1 MANGQKHIDWEKKG
15 QKTNPNELSVPLVCG
30 CWFSLTLRNKCICL
44 PGHMGPKQKR
54 KNKLKE
60 KQKLDEIILDS
71 FWPLLEILP
80 KNSSPKLLQLLN
92 YVVSHPPKKKYQDY
106 FASINELANDLS
118 DYERL
123 KDDFAESVDWAY
135 SIFSSWMDDVE
146 DSKVNYDAV
155 SLVKDIGSSLEGI
168 KKAVTVQGNAEM
180 VQSFL
185 TEINGQLKHP
195 IFPPQFSHLG
205 EIATKTAY
213 LYRSCV
219 VEKGNQDT
227 YQLWEQFR
235 RKFVMGTYPEVVSAL
250 AKLPSYVPPPLTTFI
265 SDAIENIGDAD
276 HLTELMRTISEH
288 YHLFNNKEIN
298 NFLEGINKQYPATAE
313 MAVKQL
319 NQRMQLRAS
328 EKELLAREIEETSE
342 KIYLLELDDP
352 EPYIRK
358 KEHDVALSLGPEKAH
373 EFKKNI
379 RIFEDVG
386 IGSLTTFMNLYCKFL
401 EKKLSEEDERHF
413 GSMLG
418 SLSVYSKRKQENKTI
433 LDNILSKGPTK
444 INSSLRKK
452 LKTEYDAEI
461 THVWDLRPLQANLYS
476 TYHAFANYQEVVNR
490 KFEDKKYT
498 GFLDFLLE
506 KDYLEEDILVVAG
519 GCGLAKKE
527 SLLVKRLREKENRQA
542 ELLLI
547 DRNEQVTNL
556 ALLHSIQEGLYD
568 LSDLPPVLNI
578 DLTKI
583 SPEHFKE
590 LRDLMDRQILLT
602 MFGGTPFN
610 QPNMW
615 EMYARERDI
624 FALRKYGPHYDQNIF
639 TRTSAWIKS
648 LIAEERWMIKVR
660 EHANKPDLLITEGDS
675 RKDLS
680 YYCQPSSIEFLNKGI
695 ANRYQIYPD
704 DLLSKN
710 PLITIDDSEQKMK
723 SFYLVREDHHLNK
736 NIHPNAQAI
745 LVIDSGTLDEDKFNS
760 MMANIG
766 WQNDFFY
773 HENSIIAVSQVAKP
787 VRPYLGLRHFVSDH
801 DLISRT

>member
-1 MANGQKHIDWEKKG
+1 MTSFYDF
-15 QKTNPNELSVPLVCG
+15 PMDSEL
-30 CWFSLTLRNKCICL
+30 
-44 PGHMGPKQKR
+44 
-54 KNKLKE
+54 KNKTETPLEEKE
-60 KQKLDEIILDS
+60 SLDEIVLNPYSRMIS
-71 FWPLLEILP
+71 EIP
-80 KNSSPKLLQLLN
+80 YSPSKKLLDILSYMVL
-92 YVVSHPPKKKYQDY
+92 HPPKRYQIKY
-106 FASINELANDLS
+106 FFSINELVSDLS

-123 KDDFAESVDWAY
+123 KNDFAESVDWAY
-135 SIFSSWMDDVE
+135 SIFSSWMNDIE
-146 DSKVNYDAV
+146 DSKVNYDSV
-155 SLVKDIGSSLEGI
+155 SLVKDISSSLEGI
-168 KKAVTVQGNAEM
+168 KKAVTLQGNSED
-180 VQSFL
+180 VQKFL
-185 TEINGQLKHP
+185 TEINGKLKHP
-195 IFPPQFSHLG
+195 LFPPQFSHLG

-213 LYRSCV
+213 IYRSCV
-219 VEKGNQDT
+219 IEKGNQET

-250 AKLPSYVPPPLTTFI
+250 AKLPSYVPPSLTTFI
-265 SDAIENIGDAD
+265 SDAIENISDTE

-298 NFLEGINKQYPATAE
+298 AFLEGINKQYPATAE

-358 KEHDVALSLGPEKAH
+358 KEHDISLSLGPDKAH

-401 EKKLSEEDERHF
+401 EKKLSKEDERHF

-433 LDNILSKGPTK
+433 LDNILSEGPTK
-444 INSSLRKK
+444 INFSLRKK
-452 LKTEYDAEI
+452 IKAEYDAEI

-490 KFEDKKYT
+490 KFENKKYT

-506 KDYLEEDILVVAG
+506 KDYLEDDILVVAG

-527 SLLVKRLREKENRQA
+527 SLLVKRLREKEDRQA

-624 FALRKYGPHYDQNIF
+624 FALRKYGPNYDHNIF

-648 LIAEERWMIKVR
+648 LMAEERWVIKAR

-695 ANRYQIYPD
+695 VNRYQIYPD
-704 DLLSKN
+704 DLLSRD
-710 PLITIDDSEQKMK
+710 PLITIDESEQKIK
-723 SFYLVREDHHLNK
+723 SFYLLREDHDLNEGT
-736 NIHPNAQAI
+736 HHNAQAV
-745 LVIDSGTLDEDKFNS
+745 LVIDSGTLDVDKFNA
-760 MMANIG
+760 MMANLG
-766 WQNDFFY
+766 WKNDFFY
-773 HENSIIAVSQVAKP
+773 HGDSVLAVSQVAKP

-801 DLISRT
+801 DLIGRT

>member
-1 MANGQKHIDWEKKG
+1 M
-15 QKTNPNELSVPLVCG
+15 
-30 CWFSLTLRNKCICL
+30 FSSFFPMTSKLQNQT
-44 PGHMGPKQKR
+44 
-54 KNKLKE
+54 KNKVEE
-60 KQKLDEIILDS
+60 KQELDEIILDS

-80 KNSSPKLLQLLN
+80 ENPSSKLLHILN
-92 YVVSHPPKKKYQDY
+92 YVVAHPPKDKSRDY
-106 FASINELANDLS
+106 FTSINELASDLS

-135 SIFSSWMDDVE
+135 SIFSSWVDDVE
-146 DSKVNYDAV
+146 NPKVNYDSV
-155 SLVKDIGSSLEGI
+155 SLIKDISSSLEGI
-168 KKAVTVQGNAEM
+168 KKAVTVQGNAER
-180 VQSFL
+180 VQLFL

-195 IFPPQFSHLG
+195 IFPPHFSDLG

-219 VEKGNQDT
+219 VEKGNSET

-235 RKFVMGTYPEVVSAL
+235 RKFVLGTYPEVVSAL
-250 AKLPSYVPPPLTTFI
+250 AKLPSYVPPPLTAFI
-265 SDAIENIGDAD
+265 SDAIENIGEAE
-276 HLTELMRTISEH
+276 HLTGLMRTISEH

-298 NFLEGINKQYPATAE
+298 TFLDGISKQYPATAE

-358 KEHDVALSLGPEKAH
+358 KEHDISLSLGPEKAH
-373 EFKKNI
+373 EFKQNV

-386 IGSLTTFMNLYCKFL
+386 VGSLTIFMNLYCKFL
-401 EKKLSEEDERHF
+401 QKKLSGEDERHF

-418 SLSVYSKRKQENKTI
+418 SLSVYSKRKQESKTI

-452 LKTEYDAEI
+452 LKAEYDAEI

-476 TYHAFANYQEVVNR
+476 TYHAFANYQEVVDR
-490 KFEDKKYT
+490 KFENEKYT
-498 GFLDFLLE
+498 QFLDFLING
-506 KDYLEEDILVVAG
+506 DYLEEDLLVVAG

-527 SLLVKRLREKENRQA
+527 SLLVKQLREEEDRQA

-556 ALLHSIQEGLYD
+556 ALLHCIQEGLYG

-624 FALRKYGPHYDQNIF
+624 FALRKYGPNYDHNIF

-648 LIAEERWMIKVR
+648 LMAEERWVIKAR

-695 ANRYQIYPD
+695 VNRYQIYPD
-704 DLLSKN
+704 DLLSRD
-710 PLITIDDSEQKMK
+710 PLITIDESEQKIK
-723 SFYLVREDHHLNK
+723 SFYLLREDHDLNEGT
-736 NIHPNAQAI
+736 HHNAQAV
-745 LVIDSGTLDEDKFNS
+745 LVIDSGTLDVDKFNA
-760 MMANIG
+760 MMANLG
-766 WQNDFFY
+766 WKNDFFY
-773 HENSIIAVSQVAKP
+773 HGDSVLAVSQVAKP

-801 DLISRT
+801 DLIGRT

>member
-1 MANGQKHIDWEKKG
+1 MN
-15 QKTNPNELSVPLVCG
+15 CG
-30 CWFSLTLRNKCICL
+30 IFHPFPMT
-44 PGHMGPKQKR
+44 PKL
-54 KNKLKE
+54 KNKTGNKPEEKE
-60 KQKLDEIILDS
+60 GLDGIILNS
-71 FWPLLEILP
+71 LWGLSRTLP
-80 KNSSPKLLQLLN
+80 ENPHPKLLQILD
-92 YVVSHPPKKKYQDY
+92 YAATHPPKKNKKEY
-106 FASINELANDLS
+106 FSSISDLAIQLS

-123 KDDFAESVDWAY
+123 KNDFAESVDWAY
-135 SIFSSWMDDVE
+135 GIFLSWVHDVDNPE
-146 DSKVNYDAV
+146 GNYDSV
-155 SLVKDIGSSLEGI
+155 SLVKDISSSLEGI
-168 KKAVTVQGNAEM
+168 KKAVTVQGNAER

-195 IFPPQFSHLG
+195 LFPPQFIHLG

-250 AKLPSYVPPPLTTFI
+250 AKLPSYVPLPLTTFI
-265 SDAIENIGDAD
+265 SDAIGNINDAE
-276 HLTELMRTISEH
+276 HLIGLMRTISES
-288 YHLFNNKEIN
+288 YHLFNNKEVN
-298 NFLEGINKQYPATAE
+298 TFLDGINKQYPATAE

-358 KEHDVALSLGPEKAH
+358 KEHDIALSLGPEKAH
-373 EFKKNI
+373 EFKKNV

-386 IGSLTTFMNLYCKFL
+386 IGSLTIFMNLYCKFL
-401 EKKLSEEDERHF
+401 EKKLSGEDERHF

-452 LKTEYDAEI
+452 LKVEYGAEI

-476 TYHAFANYQEVVNR
+476 TYHAFANYQEVVDR

-527 SLLVKRLREKENRQA
+527 SLLVKQLREKENRQA

-556 ALLHSIQEGLYD
+556 ALLHCVQEGLYG
-568 LSDLPPVLNI
+568 LSDLPPALNI

-590 LRDLMDRQILLT
+590 LRDLMDQQILLT

-639 TRTSAWIKS
+639 TRASAWIKS
-648 LIAEERWMIKVR
+648 LMAEERWMIKAR
-660 EHANKPDLLITEGDS
+660 KHANKPDLLITEGDS

-695 ANRYQIYPD
+695 VNRYQIYPS
-704 DLLSKN
+704 DLLARD
-710 PLITIDDSEQKMK
+710 PLITIDESEQKMK
-723 SFYLVREDHHLNK
+723 SFYLLREDHDLNEG
-736 NIHPNAQAI
+736 IHHNAQAI

-760 MMANIG
+760 MMENIG

-773 HENSIIAVSQVAKP
+773 YDNSIIAVSQVAKP
-787 VRPYLGLRHFVSDH
+787 VRPYLGLRHFVSNH

>member
-1 MANGQKHIDWEKKG
+1 MTSFYDF
-15 QKTNPNELSVPLVCG
+15 PMDSEL
-30 CWFSLTLRNKCICL
+30 
-44 PGHMGPKQKR
+44 
-54 KNKLKE
+54 KNKTETPLEEKE
-60 KQKLDEIILDS
+60 SLDEIVLNPYSRMIS
-71 FWPLLEILP
+71 EIP
-80 KNSSPKLLQLLN
+80 YSPSKKLLDILSYMVL
-92 YVVSHPPKKKYQDY
+92 HPPKRYQIKY
-106 FASINELANDLS
+106 FFSINELVSDLS

-123 KDDFAESVDWAY
+123 KNDFAESVDWAY
-135 SIFSSWMDDVE
+135 SIFSSWMNDIE
-146 DSKVNYDAV
+146 DSKVNYDSV
-155 SLVKDIGSSLEGI
+155 SLVKDISSSLEGI
-168 KKAVTVQGNAEM
+168 KKAVTLQGNSED
-180 VQSFL
+180 VQKFL
-185 TEINGQLKHP
+185 TEINGKLKHP
-195 IFPPQFSHLG
+195 LFPPQFSHLG

-213 LYRSCV
+213 IYRSCV
-219 VEKGNQDT
+219 IEKGNQET

-250 AKLPSYVPPPLTTFI
+250 AKLPSYVPPSLTTFI
-265 SDAIENIGDAD
+265 SDAIENISDTE

-298 NFLEGINKQYPATAE
+298 AFLEGINKQYPATAE

-358 KEHDVALSLGPEKAH
+358 KEHDISLSLGPDKAH

-401 EKKLSEEDERHF
+401 EKKLSKEDERHF

-433 LDNILSKGPTK
+433 LDNILSEGPTK
-444 INSSLRKK
+444 INFSLRKK
-452 LKTEYDAEI
+452 IKAEYDAEI

-490 KFEDKKYT
+490 KFENKKYT

-527 SLLVKRLREKENRQA
+527 SLLVKRLREKEDRQA

-556 ALLHSIQEGLYD
+556 ALLHCIQKGLYG

-590 LRDLMDRQILLT
+590 FRDLMDRQILFT

-773 HENSIIAVSQVAKP
+773 HDNSIIAVSQVAKP